1 MRKSEHLGA
10 VSLKK
15 SHDIVISSFCNIV
28 KGQAIYMVLYIAT
41 TRNLEMQKRPI
52 NCMGEK
58 RIPNLIKLHISN
70 NLKILFHF
78 YNFSVD
84 DLDVMFVNRLLYLE
98 DKRHILNVSNT
109 ELDLADQDYRFEDV
123 IKDDKTLDMLE
134 DAFNQ
139 ISLWAKN
146 RRIVQKIEGGGAKF
160 VNFFF

>member
-1 MRKSEHLGA
+1 MRMLSVNLPIRGRGTIF
-10 VSLKK
+10 L
-15 SHDIVISSFCNIV
+15 DLIL
-28 KGQAIYMVLYIAT
+28 YMVLYIAT

-58 RIPNLIKLHISN
+58 RIPNLIKLQISN
-70 NLKILFHF
+70 NLNFFFHF

-146 RRIVQKIEGGGAKF
+146 RRIVQNLLIF
-160 VNFFF
+160 SVSIQFHYFF

>member
-1 MRKSEHLGA
+1 MEEVRNENVNLPIRGRGKIFSDLI
-10 VSLKK
+10 LY
-15 SHDIVISSFCNIV
+15 N
-28 KGQAIYMVLYIAT
+28 YIAT

-70 NLKILFHF
+70 NLKIFFHF

-109 ELDLADQDYRFEDV
+109 ELDLADQDYRFKDV

-139 ISLWAKN
+139 ISQWAKN
-146 RRIVQKIEGGGAKF
+146 RKIVQKRGEGCKIW
-160 VNFFF
+160 